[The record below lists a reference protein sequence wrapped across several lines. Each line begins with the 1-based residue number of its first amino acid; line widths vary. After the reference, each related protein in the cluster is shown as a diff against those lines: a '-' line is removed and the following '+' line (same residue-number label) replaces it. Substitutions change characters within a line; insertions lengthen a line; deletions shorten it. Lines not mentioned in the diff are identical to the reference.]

1 MKIISWNSK
10 GLGSIKKRRVVK
22 DFISLEN
29 LDVVLSQETKRE
41 SCDRRFVGSVCKVK
55 NKEWATFQIGRASC
69 RERV

>member
-41 SCDRRFVGSVCKVK
+41 SCDRRFVGSVWKIK
-55 NKEWATFQIGRASC
+55 NKQ
-69 RERV
+69 